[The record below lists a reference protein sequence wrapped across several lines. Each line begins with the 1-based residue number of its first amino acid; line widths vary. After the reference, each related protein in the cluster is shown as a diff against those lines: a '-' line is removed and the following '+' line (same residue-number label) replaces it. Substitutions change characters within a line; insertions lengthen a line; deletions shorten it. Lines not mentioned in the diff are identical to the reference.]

1 MEIMYEKKKI
11 RLNIYKEELLV
22 WYGRINYYVSKL
34 NFDVVC
40 RSWSNLFLRNWKYWK
55 GDPLNIMYWTK

>member
-1 MEIMYEKKKI
+1 MDKVITCYVNYVREKKKL

-40 RSWSNLFLRNWKYWK
+40 HS
-55 GDPLNIMYWTK
+55 